1 MFPLLLAAFASLHGA
16 LALLTPT
23 GRTPSG
29 KDIYTVPPGS
39 RIAAYSASQI
49 EVLAPNGT
57 LLHTFSNTNSPSPSP
72 SKREDYNDHFAQ
84 AYYDCG
90 VDPLTGN
97 TTQILTLNTTFVVPP
112 IPENYESQFFFFG
125 PSIEGFDP
133 VTNVS
138 VGLYQAALQYGASL
152 QQGGPFWTLYAT
164 FESSTFYIIP
174 GPAASSSPT
183 PRQEGLPVNIV
194 YPGDVITAALVYDPD
209 GPMIAGQLDRVWYQ
223 AVYSGPAT
231 TGYEP
236 LVVEVSFDFDP
247 PARVRAQILLQEEG
261 AWC

>member
-1 MFPLLLAAFASLHGA
+1 MFPFLLAAFASLHGA

-57 LLHTFSNTNSPSPSP
+57 LLHTFSDANSPSPSP

-90 VDPLTGN
+90 VDPSTGN
-97 TTQILTLNTTFVVPP
+97 TTQILTLNATFVVPP

-125 PSIEGFDP
+125 PSLEGFDP

-152 QQGGPFWTLYAT
+152 EQGGPFWTLYAT
-164 FESSTFYIIP
+164 FESSTFYIKWWPVGRPRTLLWAFAFRSRCGYRQSPVLPIVACLVAYTFEWGCLRTSLLSLFIANVP
-174 GPAASSSPT
+174 PWLRFAS
-183 PRQEGLPVNIV
+183 
-194 YPGDVITAALVYDPD
+194 
-209 GPMIAGQLDRVWYQ
+209 
-223 AVYSGPAT
+223 T
-231 TGYEP
+231 T
-236 LVVEVSFDFDP
+236 SFDAPRRSPLRF
-247 PARVRAQILLQEEG
+247 QCCESLLQHV
-261 AWC
+261 